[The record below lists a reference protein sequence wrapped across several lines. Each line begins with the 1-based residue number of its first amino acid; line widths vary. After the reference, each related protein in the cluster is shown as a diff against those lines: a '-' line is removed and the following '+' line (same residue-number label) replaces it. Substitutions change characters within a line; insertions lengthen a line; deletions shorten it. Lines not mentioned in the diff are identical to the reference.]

1 MRNGT
6 FLIDSY
12 LPGMTTSTLERP
24 TPEPPAS
31 PQQVSTSSTGPS
43 AGKWIGF
50 SVILAAMCL
59 NILDSTILNVAAP
72 SIQRDLALSASA
84 LEWTAAAYTLAIA
97 VGLLAG
103 GRLGDAWGRK
113 RMLMW
118 GLVGFVGASVVC
130 SVAWSA
136 GTLVGGRVL
145 QGLAAAVMIPQ
156 TFGLIRDIFGPAEI
170 GKAFAAFG
178 PAIGLSTV
186 LGPVLAGGLIELD
199 PFGTDWRSLFLINV
213 PVGVFAIVV
222 GRRVLP
228 STEPA
233 HRGMQLDWFGIG
245 LTAVVSF
252 LVVFP
257 LVEGRTLGWPVW
269 LVGAVAA
276 AVPLLV
282 VVGRRQRVRIARGQ
296 TPLVELSV
304 LRKRSYVSGV
314 VFTMVFFGSI
324 VGFSLAIGL
333 FLQIG
338 LGLSAMKASL
348 YLAGF
353 AVGAFFGSGVGAWA
367 TTAVGRPILHV
378 GLAIMAIG
386 TTVLYVSLRGTDS
399 VGWSQ
404 LVPGMLVY
412 GLGMGMIFVPLFSII
427 MGEIEDHEV
436 GSASGMLESFQQL
449 GASVGVAA
457 LATLFFATIDLEDG
471 GPAAAALAGRHVL
484 AAEHTLLV
492 SLVLIA
498 VAFVVGFQLP
508 RRAREMGH

>member
-1 MRNGT
+1 MRNES
-6 FLIDSY
+6 FLIDPY
-12 LPGMTTSTLERP
+12 LRGMTTSTLERP
-24 TPEPPAS
+24 TEVVTEE
-31 PQQVSTSSTGPS
+31 QS
-43 AGKWIGF
+43 ATTNGKWIGF
-50 SVILAAMCL
+50 AVILSAMIL

-72 SIQRDLALSASA
+72 SIQSDLLLSASA
-84 LEWTAAAYTLAIA
+84 LEWIAAAYTLAIA

-103 GRLGDAWGRK
+103 GRLGDAFGRK
-113 RMLMW
+113 RMLMT
-118 GLVGFVGASVVC
+118 GLVGFVASSVLC
-130 SVAWSA
+130 SVAWSSESLIA
-136 GTLVGGRVL
+136 GRVL

-156 TFGLIRDIFGPAEI
+156 TFGLIRDIFGPADI

-186 LGPVLAGGLIELD
+186 LGPVVAGALIELD

-213 PVGVFAIVV
+213 PVGLFAIVV

-228 STEPA
+228 ANEPA
-233 HRGMQLDWFGIG
+233 HRGARLDWVGIA

-269 LVGAVAA
+269 LVGVVAA
-276 AVPLLV
+276 AAPLLY
-282 VVGRRQRVRIARGQ
+282 VVGRRQRGRIARGE

-324 VGFSLAIGL
+324 VGFSLTTGL

-338 LGLSAMKASL
+338 LGLTPMKAAL

-367 TTAVGRPILHV
+367 TTAIGRPILHV
-378 GLAIMAIG
+378 GLAIMTVG
-386 TTVLYVSLRGTDS
+386 TTVLYVSLRAASDI
-399 VGWSQ
+399 GWVQ
-404 LVPGMLVY
+404 LVPGMVVY

-436 GSASGMLESFQQL
+436 GSASGLLESFQQL
-449 GASVGVAA
+449 GASLGVAA
-457 LATLFFATIDLEDG
+457 LATLFFATIRLEDG
-471 GPAAAALAGRHVL
+471 GPVAAATAGRHVL

-492 SLVLIA
+492 SVVLIG
-498 VAFVVGFQLP
+498 VAFAVGFLLP
-508 RRAREMGH
+508 KKAREMGH

>member
-1 MRNGT
+1 MRNET

-12 LPGMTTSTLERP
+12 LRSMTTNILERP
-24 TPEPPAS
+24 TE
-31 PQQVSTSSTGPS
+31 VVTEEKS
-43 AGKWIGF
+43 ATTNGKWIGF
-50 SVILAAMCL
+50 AVILSAMIL

-72 SIQRDLALSASA
+72 SIQRDLSLSASA
-84 LEWTAAAYTLAIA
+84 LEWIAAAYTLAIA

-103 GRLGDAWGRK
+103 GRLGDAFGRK
-113 RMLMW
+113 RMLMT
-118 GLVGFVGASVVC
+118 GLVGFVASSVLC
-130 SVAWSA
+130 SVAWSSESLIA
-136 GTLVGGRVL
+136 GRVL

-156 TFGLIRDIFGPAEI
+156 TFGLIRDIFGPADI

-186 LGPVLAGGLIELD
+186 LGPVVAGALIELD

-213 PVGVFAIVV
+213 PVGLFAIVV

-228 STEPA
+228 AGEPA
-233 HRGMQLDWFGIG
+233 HRGARLDWVGIA

-269 LVGAVAA
+269 LVGVVAA
-276 AVPLLV
+276 AAPLLY
-282 VVGRRQRVRIARGQ
+282 VVGRRQRGRIARGE

-324 VGFSLAIGL
+324 VGFSLTTGL

-338 LGLSAMKASL
+338 LGLTPMKAAL

-378 GLAIMAIG
+378 GLAIMAVG
-386 TTVLYVSLRGTDS
+386 TAVLYLSLRATSDI
-399 VGWSQ
+399 GWVQ
-404 LVPGMLVY
+404 LVPGMVVY

-436 GSASGMLESFQQL
+436 GSASGLLESFQQL
-449 GASVGVAA
+449 GASLGVAA
-457 LATLFFATIDLEDG
+457 LATLFFATIRLEDG
-471 GPAAAALAGRHVL
+471 GPVAAATAGRHVL

-492 SLVLIA
+492 SVVLIG
-498 VAFVVGFQLP
+498 VAFAIGFLLP
-508 RRAREMGH
+508 KKAREMGH

>member
-1 MRNGT
+1 
-6 FLIDSY
+6 
-12 LPGMTTSTLERP
+12 MTMTLERP
-24 TPEPPAS
+24 ASEATSTPA
-31 PQQVSTSSTGPS
+31 PQ

-50 SVILAAMCL
+50 TVILSAMIL

-72 SIQRDLALSASA
+72 SIQRDLSLSASA
-84 LEWTAAAYTLAIA
+84 LEWIAAAYTLAIA

-103 GRLGDAWGRK
+103 GRLGDAFGRK
-113 RMLMW
+113 RMLMT
-118 GLVGFVGASVVC
+118 GLVGFVASSVLC
-130 SVAWSA
+130 SVAWSSES
-136 GTLVGGRVL
+136 LIGGRVL

-186 LGPVLAGGLIELD
+186 LGPVMAGGLIALD

-213 PVGVFAIVV
+213 PVGLFAIVV

-228 STEPA
+228 DTEPA
-233 HRGMQLDWFGIG
+233 HRGARLDWLGIA
-245 LTAVVSF
+245 LTAVISF

-269 LVGAVAA
+269 LVGVAA
-276 AVPLLV
+276 AALPLLV
-282 VVGRRQRVRIARGQ
+282 VVGRRQRGRIARGE

-314 VFTMVFFGSI
+314 VFTMVFFGTL
-324 VGFSLAIGL
+324 VGFSLTTGL

-338 LGLSAMKASL
+338 LGMTPMKAAL

-353 AVGAFFGSGVGAWA
+353 AVGAFFGSGIGAWA

-378 GLAIMAIG
+378 GLAIMAVG
-386 TTVLYVSLRGTDS
+386 TFVLYASVRGATEI
-399 VGWSQ
+399 GWLQ
-404 LVPGMLVY
+404 LVPGMVVY

-449 GASVGVAA
+449 GASLGVAA
-457 LATLFFATIDLEDG
+457 LATLFFATYRLEDG
-471 GPAAAALAGRHVL
+471 GPVAAALAGRHV
-484 AAEHTLLV
+484 AAVEDTLLV
-492 SLVLIA
+492 SLGLIA
-498 VAFVVGFQLP
+498 VAFAVGFLLP
-508 RRAREMGH
+508 KKAREMGH

>member
-1 MRNGT
+1 MRTQEDAGRT
-6 FLIDSY
+6 V
-12 LPGMTTSTLERP
+12 TLERP
-24 TPEPPAS
+24 DV
-31 PQQVSTSSTGPS
+31 VSTSSTSHTVAEPRGP
-43 AGKWIGF
+43 WVGF
-50 SVILAAMCL
+50 SVILAAMVL

-72 SIQRDLALSASA
+72 SIRRDLGLSASA

-103 GRLGDAWGRK
+103 GRLGDALGRK
-113 RMLMW
+113 RMLQT
-118 GLVGFVGASVVC
+118 GLVGFVGSSVLC
-130 SVAWSA
+130 ALAWSGDVLIA
-136 GTLVGGRVL
+136 GRVL

-156 TFGLIRDIFGPAEI
+156 TFGLIRDIFGPERI

-186 LGPVLAGGLIELD
+186 LGPVVAGGLIELD
-199 PFGTDWRSLFLINV
+199 PFGTDWRSLFLLNV
-213 PVGVFAIVV
+213 PIGVFALVV

-228 STEPA
+228 AIEPA
-233 HRGMQLDWFGIG
+233 HRGMRLDWLGIA

-269 LVGAVAA
+269 LAGVAAA

-282 VVGRRQRVRIARGQ
+282 VVGRRQRGRIARGE

-324 VGFSLAIGL
+324 VGFSLATGL

-338 LGLSAMKASL
+338 LGMSAMKASL

-378 GLAIMAIG
+378 GLAVMAVG
-386 TTVLYVSLRGTDS
+386 TTVLYLSLHGEPS
-399 VGWSQ
+399 PGWLQ
-404 LVPGMLVY
+404 LAPGMLVY

-436 GSASGMLESFQQL
+436 GSASGMLESCQQL
-449 GASVGVAA
+449 GASIGVAA
-457 LATLFFATIDLEDG
+457 LATLFFSTIDLENG
-471 GPAAAALAGRHVL
+471 GPVAAALAGRHVL

-492 SLVLIA
+492 SLVLVA
-498 VAFVVGFQLP
+498 VAFAVGFLLP
-508 RRAREMGH
+508 KRARPMGH

>member
-1 MRNGT
+1 MRT
-6 FLIDSY
+6 HEEQAPAATL
-12 LPGMTTSTLERP
+12 TLERP
-24 TPEPPAS
+24 APLQVEESPAR
-31 PQQVSTSSTGPS
+31 GP
-43 AGKWIGF
+43 WIGF
-50 SVILAAMCL
+50 SVILAAIVL
-59 NILDSTILNVAAP
+59 NILDSTIINVAAP
-72 SIQRDLALSASA
+72 SIQRDLGLSASA

-103 GRLGDAWGRK
+103 GRLGDAFGRK
-113 RMLMW
+113 RMLMT
-118 GLVGFVGASVVC
+118 GLVGFVSASVLC

-136 GTLVGGRVL
+136 ETLVAGRVF

-156 TFGLIRDIFGPAEI
+156 TFGLIRDIFGPADI

-186 LGPVLAGGLIELD
+186 LGPVVAGGLIELD
-199 PFGTDWRSLFLINV
+199 LFGTDWRSLFLINV
-213 PVGVFAIVV
+213 PVGVFALVV

-228 STEPA
+228 VTEPA
-233 HRGMQLDWFGIG
+233 HRGMQLDWVGIA

-269 LVGAVAA
+269 LVGVTAA
-276 AVPLLV
+276 AVPLV
-282 VVGRRQRVRIARGQ
+282 VLVGRRQRGRIARGE

-338 LGLSAMKASL
+338 LGMSAMKASL

-353 AVGAFFGSGVGAWA
+353 AVGAFFGSGIGAWA

-378 GLAIMAIG
+378 GLAIMAVG
-386 TTVLYVSLRGTDS
+386 TAVLYVSLRGVES
-399 VGWSQ
+399 VGWLQ

-449 GASVGVAA
+449 GASIGVAA
-457 LATLFFATIDLEDG
+457 LATLFFSTIDLENG
-471 GPAAAALAGRHVL
+471 GPVAAALAGRHVL

-498 VAFVVGFQLP
+498 VAFAVGFLLP
-508 RRAREMGH
+508 RNARQM

>member
-1 MRNGT
+1 MRT
-6 FLIDSY
+6 HEEQA
-12 LPGMTTSTLERP
+12 PTTTLTLERP
-24 TPEPPAS
+24 APVQVEESPAR
-31 PQQVSTSSTGPS
+31 GP
-43 AGKWIGF
+43 WIGF
-50 SVILAAMCL
+50 SVILAAIVL
-59 NILDSTILNVAAP
+59 NILDSTIINVAAP
-72 SIQRDLALSASA
+72 SIQRDLGLSASA

-103 GRLGDAWGRK
+103 GRLGDAFGRK
-113 RMLMW
+113 RMLMT
-118 GLVGFVGASVVC
+118 GLVGFVSASVLC

-136 GTLVGGRVL
+136 ETLVVGRVF

-156 TFGLIRDIFGPAEI
+156 TFGLIRDIFGPADI

-186 LGPVLAGGLIELD
+186 LGPVVAGGLIELD

-213 PVGVFAIVV
+213 PVGVFALAV

-228 STEPA
+228 ATEPA
-233 HRGMQLDWFGIG
+233 HRGMQLDWVGIA

-257 LVEGRTLGWPVW
+257 LVEGRSLGWPVW
-269 LVGAVAA
+269 LVGVAAA
-276 AVPLLV
+276 AVPLV
-282 VVGRRQRVRIARGQ
+282 VLVGRRQRGRIARGE
-296 TPLVELSV
+296 TPLVELTV

-338 LGLSAMKASL
+338 LGMSAMKASL

-353 AVGAFFGSGVGAWA
+353 AVGAFFGSGIGAWA

-386 TTVLYVSLRGTDS
+386 TAVLYVSLRGVEC
-399 VGWSQ
+399 VGWLQ

-449 GASVGVAA
+449 GASIGVAA
-457 LATLFFATIDLEDG
+457 LATLFFSTIDLEHG
-471 GPAAAALAGRHVL
+471 GPVAAALAGRHVL
-484 AAEHTLLV
+484 AAEYTLLV
-492 SLVLIA
+492 SLAMIA
-498 VAFVVGFQLP
+498 VAFAVGFLLP
-508 RRAREMGH
+508 KKARETSH

>member
-1 MRNGT
+1 
-6 FLIDSY
+6 
-12 LPGMTTSTLERP
+12 MTITLERP
-24 TPEPPAS
+24 APEAPAETPVRTLSQAPDHSAAS
-31 PQQVSTSSTGPS
+31 S
-43 AGKWIGF
+43 GKWVGF
-50 SVILAAMCL
+50 AVILAAMVL

-72 SIQRDLALSASA
+72 SIQRDLSLSASA
-84 LEWTAAAYTLAIA
+84 LEWIAAAYTLAIA

-103 GRLGDAWGRK
+103 GRLGDAFGRK
-113 RMLMW
+113 RMLMS
-118 GLVGFVGASVVC
+118 GLVGFVASSVLC
-130 SVAWSA
+130 SVAWSSE
-136 GTLVGGRVL
+136 TLIAGRVL

-156 TFGLIRDIFGPAEI
+156 TFGLIRDIFGPADI

-186 LGPVLAGGLIELD
+186 LGPVVAGGLIELD
-199 PFGTDWRSLFLINV
+199 PFGTDWRSLFLVNV
-213 PVGVFAIVV
+213 PVGVFAIAV

-233 HRGMQLDWFGIG
+233 HRGMRLDWIGIV
-245 LTAVVSF
+245 LTAIVSL

-269 LVGAVAA
+269 LVGVAA
-276 AVPLLV
+276 AAIPLLV
-282 VVGRRQRVRIARGQ
+282 VIGRRQRRRIARGE

-314 VFTMVFFGSI
+314 VFTMIFFGSI
-324 VGFSLAIGL
+324 VGFSLATGL

-338 LGLSAMKASL
+338 LGMTPMRAAL

-378 GLAIMAIG
+378 GLAVMAVG
-386 TTVLYVSLRGTDS
+386 TTVLYVSLRGAGSSDGH
-399 VGWSQ
+399 VGWLE
-404 LVPGMLVY
+404 LVPGMVVY
-412 GLGMGMIFVPLFSII
+412 GVGMGMIFVPLFSII

-449 GASVGVAA
+449 GASIGVAA
-457 LATLFFATIDLEDG
+457 LATLFFATIELEDG
-471 GPAAAALAGRHVL
+471 GPVAAALAGRHVL

-492 SLVLIA
+492 SLGLIA
-498 VAFVVGFQLP
+498 VAFAVGFLLP
-508 RRAREMGH
+508 RKAREMGH

>member
-1 MRNGT
+1 
-6 FLIDSY
+6 
-12 LPGMTTSTLERP
+12 MTMTLERP
-24 TPEPPAS
+24 ASEATSTPA
-31 PQQVSTSSTGPS
+31 PQ

-50 SVILAAMCL
+50 TVILSAMIL

-72 SIQRDLALSASA
+72 SIQRDLSLSASA
-84 LEWTAAAYTLAIA
+84 LEWIAAAYTLAIA

-103 GRLGDAWGRK
+103 GRLGDAFGRK
-113 RMLMW
+113 RMLMT
-118 GLVGFVGASVVC
+118 GLVGFVASSVLC
-130 SVAWSA
+130 SVAWSSES
-136 GTLVGGRVL
+136 LIGGRVL

-186 LGPVLAGGLIELD
+186 LGPVVAGGLIALD

-213 PVGVFAIVV
+213 PVGLFAIVV

-228 STEPA
+228 DTEPA
-233 HRGMQLDWFGIG
+233 HRGARLDWVGIA
-245 LTAVVSF
+245 LTAVISF

-269 LVGAVAA
+269 LVGVAA
-276 AVPLLV
+276 AALPLLV
-282 VVGRRQRVRIARGQ
+282 VVGRRQRGRIARGE

-314 VFTMVFFGSI
+314 VFTMVFFGSL
-324 VGFSLAIGL
+324 VGLLADHRAVPADRPGHDPDE
-333 FLQIG
+333 G
-338 LGLSAMKASL
+338 RAVPRRRSPWAPSSARAS
-348 YLAGF
+348 AP
-353 AVGAFFGSGVGAWA
+353 
-367 TTAVGRPILHV
+367 GRPPPSAV
-378 GLAIMAIG
+378 RSSTWAWRSWPSARSSCTRSVRGATEIG
-386 TTVLYVSLRGTDS
+386 WL
-399 VGWSQ
+399 Q
-404 LVPGMLVY
+404 LVPGMVVY

-449 GASVGVAA
+449 GASLGVAA
-457 LATLFFATIDLEDG
+457 LATLFFATYRLEDG
-471 GPAAAALAGRHVL
+471 GPVAAALAGRHV
-484 AAEHTLLV
+484 AAVEDTLLV

-498 VAFVVGFQLP
+498 VAFAIGFLLP
-508 RRAREMGH
+508 KKAREMGH

>member
-1 MRNGT
+1 
-6 FLIDSY
+6 
-12 LPGMTTSTLERP
+12 MTTTLERP
-24 TPEPPAS
+24 VETTRPDAGPDAGDTPR
-31 PQQVSTSSTGPS
+31 G
-43 AGKWIGF
+43 GKWIGF
-50 SVILAAMCL
+50 TVILSAMIL

-72 SIQRDLALSASA
+72 SIQRDLALSASE
-84 LEWTAAAYTLAIA
+84 LEWIAAAYTLAIA

-103 GRLGDAWGRK
+103 GRLGDAYGRK
-113 RMLMW
+113 RMLMT
-118 GLVGFVGASVVC
+118 GLVGFVASSVLC
-130 SVAWSA
+130 SVAWS
-136 GTLVGGRVL
+136 GDVLVAGRVA
-145 QGLAAAVMIPQ
+145 QGLAAALMIPQ
-156 TFGLIRDIFGPAEI
+156 TFGLIRDIFGPADI

-186 LGPVLAGGLIELD
+186 LGPVIAGALIKAD

-213 PVGVFAIVV
+213 PVGLFAIVV

-228 STEPA
+228 ASRPA
-233 HRGMQLDWFGIG
+233 HHGARLDWLGIAM
-245 LTAVVSF
+245 TAAVSF

-269 LVGAVAA
+269 LLGVVAA

-282 VVGRRQRVRIARGQ
+282 LVGRRQQARIARGES
-296 TPLVELSV
+296 PLVELSV

-324 VGFSLAIGL
+324 VGFSLTTGL

-338 LGLSAMKASL
+338 LGLTPMKAAL

-378 GLAIMAIG
+378 GLAIMAVG
-386 TTVLYVSLRGTDS
+386 TVVLYASVRSADG
-399 VGWSQ
+399 VGWLQ
-404 LVPGMLVY
+404 LVPGMVVY

-436 GSASGMLESFQQL
+436 GSASGLLESFQQL
-449 GASVGVAA
+449 GASLGVAA
-457 LATLFFATIDLEDG
+457 LATLFFATIRLEDG
-471 GPAAAALAGRHVL
+471 GPVAAALAGRHVL
-484 AAEHTLLV
+484 AVEHTLLA

-498 VAFVVGFQLP
+498 VAFVLGFQLP
-508 RRAREMGH
+508 RKAREMGH

>member
-1 MRNGT
+1 MRNVT
-6 FLIDSY
+6 FLIGSY
-12 LPGMTTSTLERP
+12 LRGMTTSILERP
-24 TPEPPAS
+24 TE
-31 PQQVSTSSTGPS
+31 VVTEEKS
-43 AGKWIGF
+43 ATTNGKWIGF
-50 SVILAAMCL
+50 AVILSAMIL

-72 SIQRDLALSASA
+72 SIQRDLSLSASA
-84 LEWTAAAYTLAIA
+84 LEWIAAAYTLAIA

-103 GRLGDAWGRK
+103 GRLGDAFGRK
-113 RMLMW
+113 RMLMT
-118 GLVGFVGASVVC
+118 GLVGFVASSVLC
-130 SVAWSA
+130 SVAWSSESLIA
-136 GTLVGGRVL
+136 GRVL

-156 TFGLIRDIFGPAEI
+156 TFGLIRDIFGPADI

-186 LGPVLAGGLIELD
+186 LGPVVAGGLISLD

-213 PVGVFAIVV
+213 PVGLFAIVV

-228 STEPA
+228 DSEPA
-233 HRGMQLDWFGIG
+233 HRGARLDWVGIA

-269 LVGAVAA
+269 LVGVVAA
-276 AVPLLV
+276 AAPLIY
-282 VVGRRQRVRIARGQ
+282 VVGRRQRGRIARGE

-324 VGFSLAIGL
+324 VGFSLTIGL

-338 LGLSAMKASL
+338 LGLSAMEAAL

-378 GLAIMAIG
+378 GLAIMAVG
-386 TTVLYVSLRGTDS
+386 TTVLYASLHAASD
-399 VGWSQ
+399 VGWWQ
-404 LVPGMLVY
+404 LVPGMVVY

-436 GSASGMLESFQQL
+436 GSASGLLESFQQL
-449 GASVGVAA
+449 GASLGVAA
-457 LATLFFATIDLEDG
+457 LATLFFATLRLEDG
-471 GPAAAALAGRHVL
+471 GPVVAALAGRHVT
-484 AAEHTLLV
+484 AVEHTLLV
-492 SLVLIA
+492 SLVLIG
-498 VAFVVGFQLP
+498 VAFAVGFLLP
-508 RRAREMGH
+508 RKAREMGH

>member
-1 MRNGT
+1 
-6 FLIDSY
+6 
-12 LPGMTTSTLERP
+12 MTMTLERP
-24 TPEPPAS
+24 APEATPTTPA
-31 PQQVSTSSTGPS
+31 Q

-50 SVILAAMCL
+50 TVILSAMIL

-72 SIQRDLALSASA
+72 SIQRDLSLSASA
-84 LEWTAAAYTLAIA
+84 LEWIAAAYTLAIA

-103 GRLGDAWGRK
+103 GRLGDAFGRK
-113 RMLMW
+113 RMLMA
-118 GLVGFVGASVVC
+118 GLVGFVASSVLC
-130 SVAWSA
+130 SVAWSSES
-136 GTLVGGRVL
+136 LIGGRVF

-156 TFGLIRDIFGPAEI
+156 TFGLIRDIFGPADI

-186 LGPVLAGGLIELD
+186 LGPVVAGGLIALD

-213 PVGVFAIVV
+213 PVGLFAIVV

-228 STEPA
+228 DTEPA
-233 HRGMQLDWFGIG
+233 HRGARLDWLGIA
-245 LTAVVSF
+245 LTAVISF
-252 LVVFP
+252 VVVFP

-269 LVGAVAA
+269 LVGMAA
-276 AVPLLV
+276 AALPLLV
-282 VVGRRQRVRIARGQ
+282 VVGRRQRGRIARGE

-314 VFTMVFFGSI
+314 VFTMVFFGTL
-324 VGFSLAIGL
+324 VGFSLTTGL

-338 LGLSAMKASL
+338 LGMTPMKAAL

-378 GLAIMAIG
+378 GLAIMAVG
-386 TTVLYVSLRGTDS
+386 TFVLYASVRGAELLTEI
-399 VGWSQ
+399 GWLQ
-404 LVPGMLVY
+404 LVPGMVVY

-449 GASVGVAA
+449 GASLGVAA
-457 LATLFFATIDLEDG
+457 LATLFFATYRLEDG
-471 GPAAAALAGRHVL
+471 GPVAAALAGRHV
-484 AAEHTLLV
+484 AAVEDTLLV

-498 VAFVVGFQLP
+498 VAFAIGFLLP
-508 RRAREMGH
+508 KKAREMAH

>member
-1 MRNGT
+1 
-6 FLIDSY
+6 
-12 LPGMTTSTLERP
+12 MTTQILERP
-24 TPEPPAS
+24 TAVVTD
-31 PQQVSTSSTGPS
+31 QKTT
-43 AGKWIGF
+43 ANGKWIGF
-50 SVILAAMCL
+50 AVILSAMIL

-72 SIQRDLALSASA
+72 SIQRDLTLSASA
-84 LEWTAAAYTLAIA
+84 LEWIAAAYTLAIA

-103 GRLGDAWGRK
+103 GRLGDALGRK
-113 RMLMW
+113 RMLIA
-118 GLVGFVGASVVC
+118 GLVGFVASSVLC
-130 SVAWSA
+130 SVAWS
-136 GTLVGGRVL
+136 GDVLVAGRVA
-145 QGLAAAVMIPQ
+145 QGLAAALMIPQ
-156 TFGLIRDIFGPAEI
+156 TFGLIRDVFGPAEI

-186 LGPVLAGGLIELD
+186 LGPVVAGLLIKLD
-199 PFGTDWRSLFLINV
+199 AFGTDWRSLFLINV
-213 PVGVFAIVV
+213 PVGLFAIVV

-228 STEPA
+228 DSEPA
-233 HRGMQLDWFGIG
+233 HRGLRLDWVGIG
-245 LTAVVSF
+245 LTALVSF

-269 LVGAVAA
+269 LVGVTAA

-282 VVGRRQRVRIARGQ
+282 VVGKRQRGRIARGE

-314 VFTMVFFGSI
+314 FFTMVFFGSI
-324 VGFSLAIGL
+324 VGFSLTTGL

-338 LGLSAMKASL
+338 LGMTPMKAAL

-378 GLAIMAIG
+378 GLAIMAVG
-386 TTVLYVSLRGTDS
+386 TVILYASVRGTGSSDGT
-399 VGWSQ
+399 VGWLQ
-404 LVPGMLVY
+404 LVPGMVVY

-449 GASVGVAA
+449 GASIGVAA
-457 LATLFFATIDLEDG
+457 LATLFFATIRLEDG
-471 GPAAAALAGRHVL
+471 GPVAAAIAGRHV
-484 AAEHTLLV
+484 AAVEDTLLV

-498 VAFVVGFQLP
+498 VAFAVGFLLP
-508 RRAREMGH
+508 KKAREMGH

>member
-1 MRNGT
+1 
-6 FLIDSY
+6 
-12 LPGMTTSTLERP
+12 MTITA
-24 TPEPPAS
+24 EPPVREAVQQHVLEVAAAP
-31 PQQVSTSSTGPS
+31 PQTS
-43 AGKWIGF
+43 KWVGF
-50 SVILAAMCL
+50 AVILSAMIL

-72 SIQRDLALSASA
+72 SIQRDLTLSASA
-84 LEWTAAAYTLAIA
+84 LEWIAAAYTLAIA

-103 GRLGDAWGRK
+103 GRLGDAYGRK
-113 RMLMW
+113 RMLMT
-118 GLVGFVGASVVC
+118 GLVGFVASSVLC
-130 SVAWSA
+130 SVAWS
-136 GTLVGGRVL
+136 GDMLVAGRVV
-145 QGLAAAVMIPQ
+145 QGLAAALMIPQ

-186 LGPVLAGGLIELD
+186 LGPVVAGALLKLD
-199 PFGTDWRSLFLINV
+199 VFGTDWRSLFLINV
-213 PVGVFAIVV
+213 PVGLFAIVV

-228 STEPA
+228 ASEPA
-233 HRGMQLDWFGIG
+233 HLGARLDWVGIG
-245 LTAVVSF
+245 LTALVSF

-269 LVGAVAA
+269 LVGVVAA
-276 AVPLLV
+276 AIPLLV
-282 VVGRRQRVRIARGQ
+282 VVGKRQRGRIARGE

-324 VGFSLAIGL
+324 VGFSLTTGL

-338 LGLSAMKASL
+338 LGMTPMKAAL

-386 TTVLYVSLRGTDS
+386 TTVLYLSLRGADGADHG
-399 VGWSQ
+399 VGWLE
-404 LVPGMLVY
+404 LVPGMVLY
-412 GLGMGMIFVPLFSII
+412 GFGMGMIFVPLFSII

-449 GASVGVAA
+449 GASIGVAA
-457 LATLFFATIDLEDG
+457 LATLFFATIRLEDG
-471 GPAAAALAGRHVL
+471 GPVAAAIAGRHVT

-498 VAFVVGFQLP
+498 VAFAIGFLLP

>member
-1 MRNGT
+1 MRTHEDQVPTATHTGT
-6 FLIDSY
+6 L
-12 LPGMTTSTLERP
+12 TLERP
-24 TPEPPAS
+24 VLDRVPQAVPDAVDAPARGGRR
-31 PQQVSTSSTGPS
+31 GP
-43 AGKWIGF
+43 WIGF

-103 GRLGDAWGRK
+103 GRLGDAFGRK
-113 RMLMW
+113 RMLMV
-118 GLVGFVGASVVC
+118 GLAGFVASSMVC

-136 GTLVGGRVL
+136 ETLVGGRVL
-145 QGLAAAVMIPQ
+145 QGLSAALMIPQ
-156 TFGLIRDIFGPAEI
+156 TFGLIRDIFGPADI

-186 LGPVLAGGLIELD
+186 LGPVVAGGLIELD
-199 PFGTDWRSLFLINV
+199 PFGTDWRSLFLVNV

-222 GRRVLP
+222 GARVLP
-228 STEPA
+228 ASAPA
-233 HRGMQLDWFGIG
+233 HRGMQLDWFGIA

-269 LVGAVAA
+269 LVGVVAA

-282 VVGRRQRVRIARGQ
+282 VVGRRQRARIARGQ
-296 TPLVELSV
+296 TPLVEMSV

-314 VFTMVFFGSI
+314 VFTMVFFGGI

-338 LGLSAMKASL
+338 LGLSAMEASL

-386 TTVLYVSLRGTDS
+386 TVVLYVSLKGSDT
-399 VGWSQ
+399 VGWLQ
-404 LVPGMLVY
+404 LVPGMVVY

-471 GPAAAALAGRHVL
+471 GPVAAVMGGRHVL

-492 SLVLIA
+492 SLVLIS
-498 VAFVVGFQLP
+498 VAFAVGFLLP
-508 RRAREMGH
+508 RKAREM

>member
-1 MRNGT
+1 M
-6 FLIDSY
+6 I
-12 LPGMTTSTLERP
+12 
-24 TPEPPAS
+24 
-31 PQQVSTSSTGPS
+31 
-43 AGKWIGF
+43 
-50 SVILAAMCL
+50 L

-72 SIQRDLALSASA
+72 SIQRDLSLSASA
-84 LEWTAAAYTLAIA
+84 LEWIAAAYTLAIA

-103 GRLGDAWGRK
+103 GRLGDAFGRK
-113 RMLMW
+113 RMLMT
-118 GLVGFVGASVVC
+118 GLVGFVASSVLC
-130 SVAWSA
+130 SVAWSSESLIA
-136 GTLVGGRVL
+136 GRVL

-156 TFGLIRDIFGPAEI
+156 TFGLIRDIFGPADI

-186 LGPVLAGGLIELD
+186 LGPVVAGALIELD

-213 PVGVFAIVV
+213 PVGLFAIVV

-228 STEPA
+228 ANEPA
-233 HRGMQLDWFGIG
+233 HRGARLDWVGIA

-269 LVGAVAA
+269 LVGVVAA
-276 AVPLLV
+276 AAPLLY
-282 VVGRRQRVRIARGQ
+282 VVGRRQRGRIARGE

-324 VGFSLAIGL
+324 VGFSLTTGL

-338 LGLSAMKASL
+338 LGLTPMKAAL

-378 GLAIMAIG
+378 GLAIMAVG
-386 TTVLYVSLRGTDS
+386 TAVLYALAARRERHRLGPAGPGHGRLRARHGDDLRPA
-399 VGWSQ
+399 VQHHHGRDRGPRGR
-404 LVPGMLVY
+404 L
-412 GLGMGMIFVPLFSII
+412 GLGPARV
-427 MGEIEDHEV
+427 V
-436 GSASGMLESFQQL
+436 
-449 GASVGVAA
+449 
-457 LATLFFATIDLEDG
+457 
-471 GPAAAALAGRHVL
+471 PAARRLARGGRAGDAVL
-484 AAEHTLLV
+484 RHHPARGRRSRRRGDRRPARRWPPSTPC
-492 SLVLIA
+492 SSRWCWSR
-498 VAFVVGFQLP
+498 VAFAIGFLLP
-508 RRAREMGH
+508 KKAREMGH